1 MKTIDRFD
9 IYMKYKHL
17 NDNKVT
23 IQLGL
28 SNGTIGKSRQEG
40 RDLSPK
46 VIEQILN
53 FYSDLNRSW
62 LLYGEGEML
71 SPSASQHVTGNE
83 NTSVNGGNVTT
94 VGNIGG
100 ATNSPVTVNGAGAE
114 LSRMLDELME
124 QNRSQREQIHSLTE
138 IIKNLTAR

>member
-1 MKTIDRFD
+1 MNIRKFRKANNISQQSLADFAGVSQGAVSQWESGLTNIPSPILRR
-9 IYMKYKHL
+9 L
-17 NDNKVT
+17 
-23 IQLGL
+23 L
-28 SNGTIGKSRQEG
+28 SNDQGWDTAA
-40 RDLSPK
+40 
-46 VIEQILN
+46 
-53 FYSDLNRSW
+53 
-62 LLYGEGEML
+62 LLENDTPAGN
-71 SPSASQHVTGNE
+71 SIRGNE